1 LSPLFITYVLYIS
14 SHEVFKDPVSC
25 KDGHA
30 FCSVCIKQWLKTN
43 KKCPSHN
50 GLLKEKDLVR
60 NLPVSGIVDNLDV
73 HCQPQDTENIEP
85 LAKKVK
91 NGM

>member
-1 LSPLFITYVLYIS
+1 M
-14 SHEVFKDPVSC
+14 
-25 KDGHA
+25 
-30 FCSVCIKQWLKTN
+30 N
-43 KKCPSHN
+43 KKCPSDN